1 MVFTAAR
8 VVVAASWSG
17 QHDPIDGKSGGIVPR
32 SMQALLDR
40 KSWFT
45 ELDMYTSCLVVR
57 ALLVELFLAVI
68 CSSTAPCTVRGV
80 EVAALT
86 LVATWKIVSL
96 FTPRWWSS
104 CVGPTEIW
112 APVSK
117 MPLALLS
124 LPGLCLLWYRVG
136 GGTESCA

>member
-1 MVFTAAR
+1 M
-8 VVVAASWSG
+8 AASWSG

-86 LVATWKIVSL
+86 LVATGKIVSL
-96 FTPRWWSS
+96 FTPRWCGSNRDLGTCVKDATSVAEPPWSMS
-104 CVGPTEIW
+104 VVVQVRG
-112 APVSK
+112 
-117 MPLALLS
+117 
-124 LPGLCLLWYRVG
+124 RN
-136 GGTESCA
+136 